1 MRVED
6 PGPPQPIDAGLP
18 EVVPRVQ
25 DHDMSGTTAWV
36 LGDQLS
42 DLAHVEE
49 ADRVVMVES
58 RGRMTRRPTHRRK
71 LVLLLSAMRHHAAA
85 LAERGIEVDYV
96 EADRTSDALAAHVH
110 RHRPDRLV
118 VAAASEWQG
127 RRFQA
132 RLGDILG
139 VPVEVVPNTQ
149 FLVERH
155 DPIPGAAPGDTVVM
169 ERFYREMRRHFDVL
183 MDGPDPVGGRW
194 NYDEDNR
201 EPYPKD
207 GLDPPS
213 PPSVAP
219 DEITRDV
226 MAEVADLPGLGSVE
240 GFDLPVTRDQAEAA
254 LSSFVEDR
262 LRDFGPYEDAMSGD
276 EPYLYHSLLSPV
288 LNLGL
293 LDPLETVRAAEEA
306 FESGRAP
313 INSVEGFVRQVIGW
327 REFIYWNY
335 HRLMP
340 GLVSSNDW
348 DHRGDLPGFWWTGE
362 TDMRCLA
369 TVIGRV
375 LDRGYSHHI
384 ERLMILT
391 NFAMLAGVEP
401 QQVNEWFLSTYVDAY
416 EWVVTPNVIGMGLNA
431 DGGVVATKPYIASGS
446 YVSRMSDFCGSCR
459 YDPRARSGDD
469 ACPITTLYWDFVIRN
484 EDRLRANPR
493 SRHALN
499 LRHLDA
505 DERSAVQARA
515 DRLRS
520 AF

>member
-1 MRVED
+1 
-6 PGPPQPIDAGLP
+6 
-18 EVVPRVQ
+18 
-25 DHDMSGTTAWV
+25 MSGTTAWV

-49 ADRVVMVES
+49 AGRVVMVES
-58 RGRMTRRPTHRRK
+58 LGRMTRRPTHRRK

-85 LAERGIEVDYV
+85 LRGRGVDVDYV
-96 EADRTSDALAAHVH
+96 EADSTSEGLHAHVA
-110 RHRPDRLV
+110 RHRPDRIV
-118 VAAASEWQG
+118 VAAASEWRG
-127 RRFQA
+127 RAFQA
-132 RLGDILG
+132 RLGEHLG
-139 VPVEVVPNTQ
+139 LPVDVVPNPQ

-155 DPIPGAAPGDTVVM
+155 DPMSEVPREDRVVM

-183 MDGPDPVGGRW
+183 MDGGDPVGGRW
-194 NYDEDNR
+194 NFDEDNR
-201 EPYPKD
+201 EPYPKE
-207 GLDPPS
+207 GLDPPP
-213 PPSVAP
+213 PPSVPP
-219 DEITRDV
+219 DAITGEV
-226 MAEVADLPGLGSVE
+226 MAKVAEVPGLGSVD
-240 GFDLPVTRDQAEAA
+240 GFDLPVTRRQAEGA
-254 LSSFVEDR
+254 LASFLEHR
-262 LRDFGPYEDAMSGD
+262 LPSFGPYEDAMATD
-276 EPYLYHSLLSPV
+276 EPHLYHSLLSPV

-293 LDPLETVRAAEEA
+293 LDPLETVRAAEDA
-306 FESGRAP
+306 FDAGLAP
-313 INSVEGFVRQVIGW
+313 INSVEGFVRQVLGW
-327 REFIYWNY
+327 REFVYWSY

-340 GLVSSNDW
+340 DLLSSNDW
-348 DHRGDLPGFWWTGE
+348 DHHRDLPDFWWTGQ
-362 TDMRCLA
+362 TDMHCLS
-369 TVIGRV
+369 TVLGRV

-401 QQVNEWFLSTYVDAY
+401 RQVNEWFLSTYVDAY

-446 YVSRMSDFCGSCR
+446 YVSRMSDFCDSCR
-459 YDPRARSGDD
+459 YDPRSRTGDD
-469 ACPITTLYWDFVIRN
+469 ACPISTLYWDFVIRN

-505 DERSAVQARA
+505 GERSAVQSRA